1 MLKKNI
7 TYTDF
12 EGVERKEDHYFHFS
26 DSEIMEMENSVAGGL
41 ANKLTR
47 IIEAQDAPEIMK
59 NFKEIILKA
68 YGIKSAD
75 GKRFEKSEE
84 ISTAFSQT
92 GAYDKLF
99 MELVTDAK
107 AAADFINA
115 IIPHKT
121 KAENPAIP
129 APAVN

>member
-1 MLKKNI
+1 MLKKTI

-12 EGVERKEDHYFHFS
+12 EGVERIEDHYFHFS
-26 DSEIMEMENSVAGGL
+26 DSEVMKLELGVTGGL

-47 IIEAQDAPEIMK
+47 IIAAQDAPEIMK
-59 NFKEIILKA
+59 NFEEIILKA
-68 YGIKSAD
+68 YGVRNPDNKT
-75 GKRFEKSEE
+75 FEKSEA
-84 ISTAFSQT
+84 ISRAFAQT

-115 IIPHKT
+115 IIPNKP
-121 KAENPAIP
+121 KAETPAIP

>member
-1 MLKKNI
+1 MLKKTI
-7 TYTDF
+7 TYRDF

-47 IIEAQDAPEIMK
+47 IIEAQDGPEIMK

-75 GKRFEKSEE
+75 GRRFEKSEE

-99 MELVTDAK
+99 IELVTDAK

-115 IIPHKT
+115 IVPNKP
-121 KAENPAIP
+121 NPATQAVP
-129 APAVN
+129 APVN

>member
-1 MLKKNI
+1 MLKKTI
-7 TYTDF
+7 TYRDF

-47 IIEAQDAPEIMK
+47 IIEAQDGPEIMK

-75 GKRFEKSEE
+75 GRRFEKSEE

-115 IIPHKT
+115 IVPNKP
-121 KAENPAIP
+121 NPATQAVP
-129 APAVN
+129 APVN